1 MLMKCKITT
10 QDKKCIFLTCN
21 INKNIYLCLLVIKTE
36 HHILIF
42 VDLTGSLPK
51 TTTLGST
58 PTEGSP
64 ITEELTKTARVI
76 SEEVKKL
83 GLTAQVNFEPY
94 WVETQSKVRS
104 RHRTSG
110 CIEPPGIEVVPKISS
125 SGSST
130 YKSEPPL
137 VESTCRGR
145 CLSGGIVDPI
155 GIVDFQ
161 IKPSLKKQIN
171 LKPSPTLVDS
181 SAKTNN
187 SNIEGKRSRHG
198 SNESSDDNTVN
209 RTCTPNNDDVCMND
223 VFQEI
228 SIVESTI
235 FKRGEGLKRSS
246 SAGCLKKIQD
256 GIRLFKDMPE
266 NGESYIS
273 EKEKATSGQDITHK
287 NSMRRNYSTSAIQ
300 KLENSELLNSKMNND
315 SNIQRSKIST
325 VQHSD
330 KTFNEMSDSDGSEF
344 GQNVRGRS
352 KSFGSRPVKWVKT
365 RKVRQTKRERNMYSP
380 TSF

>member
-1 MLMKCKITT
+1 M
-10 QDKKCIFLTCN
+10 
-21 INKNIYLCLLVIKTE
+21 
-36 HHILIF
+36 
-42 VDLTGSLPK
+42 
-51 TTTLGST
+51 
-58 PTEGSP
+58 
-64 ITEELTKTARVI
+64 
-76 SEEVKKL
+76 
-83 GLTAQVNFEPY
+83 
-94 WVETQSKVRS
+94 
-104 RHRTSG
+104 
-110 CIEPPGIEVVPKISS
+110 
-125 SGSST
+125 
-130 YKSEPPL
+130 
-137 VESTCRGR
+137 
-145 CLSGGIVDPI
+145 
-155 GIVDFQ
+155 DFQ

-181 SAKTNN
+181 SAKTNH

-209 RTCTPNNDDVCMND
+209 RTCTPINDDVCMND

-246 SAGCLKKIQD
+246 SAGCLRKIQD

-273 EKEKATSGQDITHK
+273 EKEKATSGQDITHQ

-330 KTFNEMSDSDGSEF
+330 KTFNEISDSDGSEF

-380 TSF
+380 TYF